1 MYENLTGC
9 ISENT
14 LSGRKNKIM
23 NVIEK
28 KKIKRHIHRPLLFTG
43 IILGIVINAA
53 AWAAPWLSGKM
64 GRENWCAWYAEHV
77 YPVFVAVVA

>member
-28 KKIKRHIHRPLLFTG
+28 KKKKRHMPTPHKDVL
-43 IILGIVINAA
+43 V
-53 AWAAPWLSGKM
+53 
-64 GRENWCAWYAEHV
+64 
-77 YPVFVAVVA
+77 

>member
-28 KKIKRHIHRPLLFTG
+28 KKKKRFKKIKKNSKNVISFIPNLKELENIRKLL
-43 IILGIVINAA
+43 IV
-53 AWAAPWLSGKM
+53 KHM
-64 GRENWCAWYAEHV
+64 E
-77 YPVFVAVVA
+77 

>member
-28 KKIKRHIHRPLLFTG
+28 KEEKKGIFTDPFFLQG
-43 IILGIVINAA
+43 
-53 AWAAPWLSGKM
+53 
-64 GRENWCAWYAEHV
+64 
-77 YPVFVAVVA
+77 